1 MSPPVRG
8 GVTLWFTG
16 LPCSGKTTIA
26 RHVEDE
32 LKRQGVKVERLD
44 GDELRTHFSTGM
56 GFSRCD
62 RSAHVRRVAY
72 VCHLL
77 TKHGVTVLAALVS
90 PYREDRDYA
99 RQLLTSGTG
108 GTGRFIEVFVDCPLA
123 VCMQRDVKGLYQ
135 QAVRGEVQQFTGIS
149 DPYEPPLA
157 PEVVLHTDRESPH
170 ESAAKLLTLLKL

>member
-1 MSPPVRG
+1 MRQTGCTV
-8 GVTLWFTG
+8 WFTG

-26 RHVEDE
+26 RQVEDE
-32 LKRQGVKVERLD
+32 LKRRGMEVERLD
-44 GDELRTHFSTGM
+44 GDELRAHFSAGM
-56 GFSRCD
+56 GFSRQD

-77 TKHGVTVLAALVS
+77 VKHGVTVLAALVS

-99 RQLLTSGTG
+99 RQLLTSGAG
-108 GTGRFIEVFVDCPLA
+108 GTGRFIEVFVDCPLD

-135 QAVRGEVQQFTGIS
+135 QAVRGDVQQFTGIS

-157 PEVVLHTDRESPH
+157 PDVVLRTNRESSR
-170 ESAAKLLTLLKL
+170 ESTAKLMTFLKL